1 MRTLLIEDDLT
12 ATFLTK
18 RLFHHEA
25 LTGDLT
31 TFDLPVEALAFI
43 HAQVA
48 AHTPP
53 DIILLDLNMPVLSGW
68 DVLDALEPLQ
78 EHLLGHCLV
87 YVLTSSL
94 ATSDMARAKTY
105 PLVAGFIHK
114 PLDRHELQV
123 IQDHLRAKQV
133 SE

>member
-1 MRTLLIEDDLT
+1 MHTLLIEDDLT

-25 LTGDLT
+25 VPGELT
-31 TFDLPVEALAFI
+31 TFESPVAALAFI
-43 HAQVA
+43 QAQVA

-53 DIILLDLNMPVLSGW
+53 DVILLDLNMPLLSGW
-68 DVLDALEPLQ
+68 QVLDALAPVQ

-94 ATSDMARAKTY
+94 ATSDMTRAQTY

-114 PLDRHELQV
+114 PLDRLELHA
-123 IQDHLRAKQV
+123 IQERVREQQAT
-133 SE
+133 

>member
-1 MRTLLIEDDLT
+1 MHTLLIEDDLT

-25 LTGDLT
+25 VPGELT
-31 TFDLPVEALAFI
+31 TFDSPVAALAFI
-43 HAQVA
+43 RAQVT

-53 DIILLDLNMPVLSGW
+53 DVILLDLNMPVLNGW
-68 DVLDALEPLQ
+68 DVLAHLEPLQ

-87 YVLTSSL
+87 YILTSSL
-94 ATSDMARAKTY
+94 ATSDMARAQAY

-114 PLDRHELQV
+114 PLDRHELHA
-123 IQDHLRAKQV
+123 IQDRVRAKQV
-133 SE
+133 S

>member
-25 LTGDLT
+25 LAEELT
-31 TFDLPVEALAFI
+31 TFESPVEALAFI
-43 HAQVA
+43 QAQVTA
-48 AHTPP
+48 RTPP
-53 DIILLDLNMPVLSGW
+53 NVILLDLNMPVLSGW
-68 DVLDALEPLQ
+68 DVLDALAPVQ
-78 EHLLGHCLV
+78 AHLLGHCLV

-114 PLDRHELQV
+114 PLDRHELQA
-123 IQDHLRAKQV
+123 IQDRVRGQQV
-133 SE
+133 RE

>member
-1 MRTLLIEDDLT
+1 MHTLLLEDDLT

-25 LTGDLT
+25 VPGALT
-31 TFDLPVEALAFI
+31 TFESPVEGLAFI
-43 HAQVA
+43 QAQVA

-53 DIILLDLNMPVLSGW
+53 DVILLDLNMPVLSGW
-68 DVLDALEPLQ
+68 DVLDALGPLQ

-94 ATSDMARAKTY
+94 ATSDMALAETY

-114 PLDRHELQV
+114 PLDRQELQA
-123 IQDHLRAKQV
+123 IQARVREQQTT
-133 SE
+133 